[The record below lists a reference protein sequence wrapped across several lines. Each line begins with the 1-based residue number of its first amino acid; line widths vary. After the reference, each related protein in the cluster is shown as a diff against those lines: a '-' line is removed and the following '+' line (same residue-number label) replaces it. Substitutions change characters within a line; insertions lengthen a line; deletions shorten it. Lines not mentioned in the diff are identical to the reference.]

1 MPDELLQ
8 RILSVLG
15 DGGGGHQ
22 QEAEDGGVHG
32 VTGVTLSRVVSVVT
46 VSRVTLCIR
55 WLACAWLYGHGMVPA
70 PTGQRRWAQELY
82 ILDTG
87 LCFHHPSAVTEL
99 RRVQST
105 LCRPRNTH
113 MSLRVGVEG

>member
-8 RILSVLG
+8 RILCVLG
-15 DGGGGHQ
+15 GGGGGHQ

-32 VTGVTLSRVVSVVT
+32 VTGVTLSRVSA
-46 VSRVTLCIR
+46 VSRVPLCIR

-82 ILDTG
+82 ILDTD
-87 LCFHHPSAVTEL
+87 SASIIRPQSRSCAVSSPHCADHVTL
-99 RRVQST
+99 T
-105 LCRPRNTH
+105 
-113 MSLRVGVEG
+113 

>member
-15 DGGGGHQ
+15 GGGGGHQ

-32 VTGVTLSRVVSVVT
+32 VTGVTLSRVSA
-46 VSRVTLCIR
+46 VSRVPLCIR

-82 ILDTG
+82 ILDTD
-87 LCFHHPSAVTEL
+87 SASIIRPQSRSCAVSSPHCADHVTL
-99 RRVQST
+99 T
-105 LCRPRNTH
+105 
-113 MSLRVGVEG
+113 

>member
-15 DGGGGHQ
+15 GGGGGHQ

-32 VTGVTLSRVVSVVT
+32 VTGVTLSRVSA
-46 VSRVTLCIR
+46 VSRVPLCIR

-82 ILDTG
+82 ILDTDTASIIRPQSRS
-87 LCFHHPSAVTEL
+87 CAVSSPHCADH
-99 RRVQST
+99 VT
-105 LCRPRNTH
+105 LT
-113 MSLRVGVEG
+113 

>member
-8 RILSVLG
+8 RILCVLG

-46 VSRVTLCIR
+46 CHVSHCVSGGWRVHGCMVTAWSRHRLVSGDGHRSFISWTLTLLPSSVR
-55 WLACAWLYGHGMVPA
+55 SHGAA
-70 PTGQRRWAQELY
+70 PCPVHT
-82 ILDTG
+82 
-87 LCFHHPSAVTEL
+87 
-99 RRVQST
+99 VQT
-105 LCRPRNTH
+105 T
-113 MSLRVGVEG
+113 

>member
-8 RILSVLG
+8 RILCVLG

-32 VTGVTLSRVVSVVT
+32 VTGVTLSRVSA
-46 VSRVTLCIR
+46 VSRVPLCIR

-82 ILDTG
+82 ILDTDTASIIRPQSRS
-87 LCFHHPSAVTEL
+87 CAVSSPHCADH
-99 RRVQST
+99 VT
-105 LCRPRNTH
+105 LT
-113 MSLRVGVEG
+113 

>member
-1 MPDELLQ
+1 MPNELLQ

-15 DGGGGHQ
+15 GGGGGHQ

-32 VTGVTLSRVVSVVT
+32 VTGVTLSRVSA
-46 VSRVTLCIR
+46 VSRVPLCIR

-82 ILDTG
+82 ILDTD
-87 LCFHHPSAVTEL
+87 SASIIRPQSRSCAVSSPHCADHVTL
-99 RRVQST
+99 T
-105 LCRPRNTH
+105 
-113 MSLRVGVEG
+113 

>member
-8 RILSVLG
+8 RILCVLG

-32 VTGVTLSRVVSVVT
+32 VTGVTLSRVSA
-46 VSRVTLCIR
+46 VSRVPLCIR

-82 ILDTG
+82 ILDTD
-87 LCFHHPSAVTEL
+87 SASIIRPQSRSCAVSSPHCADHVTL
-99 RRVQST
+99 T
-105 LCRPRNTH
+105 
-113 MSLRVGVEG
+113 